1 MNITIAILAKKMNSS
16 FIATKPKKMKEYQ
29 EIAMIPVKIMD
40 ASKKRLEYTKK
51 CVTAF
56 PIAKYAKI
64 MKLVK
69 NAERNGYYLQKRQVV
84 INLVL
89 IV

>member
-1 MNITIAILAKKMNSS
+1 
-16 FIATKPKKMKEYQ
+16 
-29 EIAMIPVKIMD
+29 VKIMD

>member
-1 MNITIAILAKKMNSS
+1 MKITIAILAKKMNST
-16 FIATKPKKMKEYQ
+16 FIAIKVKVVEYQ

-69 NAERNGYYLQKRQVV
+69 NAERNGYCLQKRQVV